1 MESVIT
7 ISLNG
12 YPYQLTEDAYRA
24 LRSYLDALIDRF
36 GQSNEAKETYEA
48 IEARIGELLSERQKG
63 NEPISLSTVNEV
75 IAILGQPEDID
86 ADQQRESASNA
97 RESSEE
103 SYERERNRM
112 RLYRD
117 VDSKIISG
125 VCAGIAARLGT
136 NAALIRLLFILGS
149 LCYGIGIIVYIVLWA
164 AVPPARTPLQKLRM
178 QGKPIT
184 IDSIRTEANRSFQAA
199 RETLK
204 GKNKNRSSDFAKSF
218 ENFLAFLAIGLVK
231 LVVKIL
237 GVAFI
242 LAGAIGAI
250 ALTVLLGVALI
261 GDASLADELFGSTT
275 GSVIALLGWNIS
287 PYIIAIAIWGVCIVP
302 LAAILIAGMRMLIE
316 FRIAKVVSVTM
327 LIFWIVSILVLA
339 TLTPFT
345 YWRANKQITSCKTE
359 YEIPMRAQDTLRID
373 LRRIDNS
380 SADSS
385 FNISIAPRIDIRST
399 DDSIASIR
407 IAYEALSTADEDEVS
422 LEDLYAPSIDTASA
436 TIASIKTSLK
446 KRNSPI
452 PLSARAIIYL
462 PEGTLIKITP
472 KAASKAEGYT
482 ERRTIR
488 GKNLSK
494 SVWQMRNG
502 YLAPPSKP
510 ATRSAPMR
518 SGQEATPSPQDSP
531 AIETTTAI

>member
-103 SYERERNRM
+103 AYERERNRM

-125 VCAGIAARLGT
+125 VCAGISARLGT
-136 NAALIRLLFILGS
+136 NAALIRLLFLLGTF
-149 LCYGIGIIVYIVLWA
+149 CYGIGIIVYIALWA

-184 IDSIRTEANRSFQAA
+184 IDTIRAEASRSFQAA
-199 RETLK
+199 REALK

-218 ENFLAFLAIGLVK
+218 GNFLAFIAIGIVK

-250 ALTVLLGVALI
+250 AITMLLGVKLI
-261 GDASLADELFGSTT
+261 GDVSLADELFGSTI
-275 GSVIALLGWNIS
+275 GSVIALLGWDIS

-345 YWRANKQITSCKTE
+345 Y
-359 YEIPMRAQDTLRID
+359 
-373 LRRIDNS
+373 
-380 SADSS
+380 
-385 FNISIAPRIDIRST
+385 
-399 DDSIASIR
+399 
-407 IAYEALSTADEDEVS
+407 
-422 LEDLYAPSIDTASA
+422 
-436 TIASIKTSLK
+436 
-446 KRNSPI
+446 
-452 PLSARAIIYL
+452 
-462 PEGTLIKITP
+462 
-472 KAASKAEGYT
+472 
-482 ERRTIR
+482 
-488 GKNLSK
+488 
-494 SVWQMRNG
+494 
-502 YLAPPSKP
+502 
-510 ATRSAPMR
+510 
-518 SGQEATPSPQDSP
+518 
-531 AIETTTAI
+531 

>member
-103 SYERERNRM
+103 AYERERNRM

-125 VCAGIAARLGT
+125 VCAGISARLGT
-136 NAALIRLLFILGS
+136 NAALIRLLFLLGTF
-149 LCYGIGIIVYIVLWA
+149 CYGIGIIVYIALWA

-184 IDSIRTEANRSFQAA
+184 IDTIRAEASRSFQAA
-199 RETLK
+199 REALK

-218 ENFLAFLAIGLVK
+218 GNFLAFIAIGIVK

-250 ALTVLLGVALI
+250 AITMLLGVKLI
-261 GDASLADELFGSTT
+261 GDVSLADELFGSTI
-275 GSVIALLGWNIS
+275 GSVIALLGWDIS

-345 YWRANKQITSCKTE
+345 YWRANKQITSCETE
-359 YEIPMRAQDTLRID
+359 YEIPMRANDTLRID

-399 DDSIASIR
+399 DDSVASIR

-422 LEDLYAPSIDTASA
+422 LEELYAPSIDTASA

-452 PLSARAIIYL
+452 AHL
-462 PEGTLIKITP
+462 P
-472 KAASKAEGYT
+472 
-482 ERRTIR
+482 
-488 GKNLSK
+488 
-494 SVWQMRNG
+494 NG
-502 YLAPPSKP
+502 F
-510 ATRSAPMR
+510 
-518 SGQEATPSPQDSP
+518 
-531 AIETTTAI
+531 

>member
-24 LRSYLDALIDRF
+24 LRSYLDALINRF

-48 IEARIGELLSERQKG
+48 IEARIGELLSERQNG
-63 NEPISLSTVNEV
+63 NEPISLSIVNEV

-103 SYERERNRM
+103 AYERERNRM

-136 NAALIRLLFILGS
+136 NAALIRLLFLLGS
-149 LCYGIGIIVYIVLWA
+149 FCYGIGIIVYIALWA

-184 IDSIRTEANRSFQAA
+184 IDSIRAEANRSFQAA

-204 GKNKNRSSDFAKSF
+204 GKNKNQSSDFAKSF
-218 ENFLAFLAIGLVK
+218 GNFLAFLAIGLVK
-231 LVVKIL
+231 LAVKIL

-250 ALTVLLGVALI
+250 AITVLLGVALI
-261 GDASLADELFGSTT
+261 GDVSLADKLFGSTT
-275 GSVIALLGWNIS
+275 GSVIALLGWDIS
-287 PYIIAIAIWGVCIVP
+287 PSIIAIAIWGVFIVP

-345 YWRANKQITSCKTE
+345 YWRANKQITSCETE
-359 YEIPMRAQDTLRID
+359 YEIPMRANDTLRID

-399 DDSIASIR
+399 DDSVASIR

-452 PLSARAIIYL
+452 PLNAHAIIYL
-462 PEGTLIKITP
+462 PEGTLIKLTP

-482 ERRTIR
+482 EGRTIR
-488 GKNLSK
+488 GKNLSR
-494 SVWQMRNG
+494 SVWQMRDG
-502 YLAPPSKP
+502 FLAKPSKP
-510 ATRSAPMR
+510 AKRTAPTR
-518 SGQEATPSPQDSP
+518 SGQGATPSPQDSP
-531 AIETTTAI
+531 TIETTTAI

>member
-36 GQSNEAKETYEA
+36 GQSNEARETYEA

-103 SYERERNRM
+103 AYERERNRM

-136 NAALIRLLFILGS
+136 NAALIRLLFILGAF
-149 LCYGIGIIVYIVLWA
+149 CYGIGIIVYIVLWA
-164 AVPPARTPLQKLRM
+164 AVPPAHTPLQKLRM

-204 GKNKNRSSDFAKSF
+204 GNNKNRSSDFAKSF
-218 ENFLAFLAIGLVK
+218 GNFLAFLAIGLVK

-261 GDASLADELFGSTT
+261 GDVSLADELFGSTT

-345 YWRANKQITSCKTE
+345 YWRANKQITSCETE
-359 YEIPMRAQDTLRID
+359 YEIPMRANDTLRID

-399 DDSIASIR
+399 DDSVASIR

-422 LEDLYAPSIDTASA
+422 LEELYAPSIDTASA

-452 PLSARAIIYL
+452 PLNAHAIIYL
-462 PEGTLIKITP
+462 PEGTLIKLTT

-494 SVWQMRNG
+494 SVWQMRDG

-510 ATRSAPMR
+510 ANRTAPTRSEQ
-518 SGQEATPSPQDSP
+518 GATPSSQDSP
-531 AIETTTAI
+531 TIETTTAI

>member
-12 YPYQLTEDAYRA
+12 YPYQLTEDAYCA

-103 SYERERNRM
+103 AYERERNRM

-149 LCYGIGIIVYIVLWA
+149 FCYGIGIIVYIVLWA

-184 IDSIRTEANRSFQAA
+184 IDSIRAEANRSFQAA

-204 GKNKNRSSDFAKSF
+204 GNNKNRSSDFAKSF
-218 ENFLAFLAIGLVK
+218 GNFLAFIAIGIVK
-231 LVVKIL
+231 LAVKIL

-250 ALTVLLGVALI
+250 AITVLLSVTLI
-261 GDASLADELFGSTT
+261 GDVSLADKLFGSTT

-287 PYIIAIAIWGVCIVP
+287 PSIIAIAIWGVCIVP

-345 YWRANKQITSCKTE
+345 YWRANKRITSCETE
-359 YEIPMRAQDTLRID
+359 YEIPMRANDTLRID

-399 DDSIASIR
+399 DDSVASIR

-452 PLSARAIIYL
+452 PLNAHAIIYL
-462 PEGTLIKITP
+462 PEGTLIKLTP

-494 SVWQMRNG
+494 SVWQMRDG
-502 YLAPPSKP
+502 YLASPNKP
-510 ATRSAPMR
+510 AKRTAPTH
-518 SGQEATPSPQDSP
+518 SGQKATPSPQDSP
-531 AIETTTAI
+531 TIETTTAI

>member
-345 YWRANKQITSCKTE
+345 YWRANKQITSCETE

-422 LEDLYAPSIDTASA
+422 LEDLCAPSIDTASA

-462 PEGTLIKITP
+462 PEGTLIKFTP

-510 ATRSAPMR
+510 AKRTAPTH
-518 SGQEATPSPQDSP
+518 SGQEATPSPQGSP
-531 AIETTTAI
+531 SIETTTAI

>member
-36 GQSNEAKETYEA
+36 GQSNEARETYEA
-48 IEARIGELLSERQKG
+48 IEARIGELLSERQTG
-63 NEPISLSTVNEV
+63 DEPISLSTVNEV

-86 ADQQRESASNA
+86 ADQQREAASNA

-103 SYERERNRM
+103 AYERERNRM

-149 LCYGIGIIVYIVLWA
+149 FCYGIGIIVYIVLWA

-184 IDSIRTEANRSFQAA
+184 IDSIRAEANRSFQAA

-204 GKNKNRSSDFAKSF
+204 GNNKNRSSDFAKSF
-218 ENFLAFLAIGLVK
+218 GNFLAFLAIGLVK

-261 GDASLADELFGSTT
+261 GDVSLADELFGSTT

-339 TLTPFT
+339 TLTPLT
-345 YWRANKQITSCKTE
+345 YWRANKQITSCETE
-359 YEIPMRAQDTLRID
+359 YEIPMRANDTLRID

-399 DDSIASIR
+399 DDSVASIR

-422 LEDLYAPSIDTASA
+422 LEELYAPSIDTASA

-452 PLSARAIIYL
+452 PLNAHAIIYL
-462 PEGTLIKITP
+462 PEGTLIKLTP

-488 GKNLSK
+488 GKNLSR
-494 SVWQMRNG
+494 SVWQMRDG
-502 YLAPPSKP
+502 YLAPPNK
-510 ATRSAPMR
+510 SAKRTAPTR
-518 SGQEATPSPQDSP
+518 SGQGATPSSQDSP
-531 AIETTTAI
+531 TSETTTAI